1 MFTLDDEQEKHVA
14 QMAAEPTQAALLA
27 GDTGVGKTIMS
38 LELAKRIEA
47 KVILIIA
54 PLNTNTKGGWE
65 DTARE
70 HEVGLPFTHI
80 TSSNTEAFQDL
91 KARVPGIYF
100 VGREFFA
107 LSGTT
112 LDPAP
117 IKVKGTPEWSMCVG
131 ARRIVWNDEKKVLQF
146 LDDESVFPL
155 FFQFEDALFIK
166 DQRVKM
172 FDKKP
177 VKVDENGKI
186 IFSKGRKALWS
197 WGSVKPDLTIYDE
210 VQAVSNR
217 YSQGFTC
224 LSQIKTGYRLAASAT
239 YTGNKFSGAWPV
251 TRWLWPKDHN
261 PNIPY
266 DPEAPYKS
274 LYVDNSQK
282 RWVATWCE
290 TKTNIFKYD
299 GFEVTGERVPG
310 AFVNSLPCYIRM
322 EATRTPYVVRKC
334 YVDLSPKQRK
344 MYDQMETEALAWL
357 DDHPLVAEVPIVQR
371 TRLRQM
377 TLAEVSLDDEGS
389 VNFADD
395 CESSKIDA
403 LEKVLFKHHPGEPVF
418 ILTDSQK
425 FARVVT
431 ARLGPLAREWSG
443 KTSAKER
450 VEIKAAFGD
459 TVRYIVAVIPAV
471 AEGLDGLQKVC
482 NVEVWLSESLNG
494 ILNVQAEGRLNRRGQ
509 RADNIYQYKI
519 MARDTDDDEGFER
532 RVAER
537 LANHASM
544 RKGN

>member
-38 LELAKRIEA
+38 LELAKRIGA
-47 KVILIIA
+47 KVILLIA

-117 IKVKGTPEWSMCVG
+117 IKVKGTPEMRDG
-131 ARRIVWNDEKKVLQF
+131 HLY
-146 LDDESVFPL
+146 
-155 FFQFEDALFIK
+155 IK

-177 VKVDENGKI
+177 VKVDESGKI

-377 TLAEVSLDDEGS
+377 TLAEVSIDDEGS

-509 RADNIYQYKI
+509 KAKEIFQYKI
-519 MARDTDDDEGFER
+519 MARDTDDDEGFQR

-537 LANHASM
+537 NANHASM